1 MEPDTLF
8 PRLAWAPMWRIG
20 RGTDG
25 MDGGLGRNGEG
36 RAADGGRIDRVKL
49 ALWLLGIIAGA
60 ASLWVLQAASSIL
73 IPLVSAF
80 FVAVAVAPVARWVRD
95 RVPRR
100 LSWLGLAA
108 SMLLILAIL
117 AAFFGSM
124 ALVAQRVAED
134 FPHYADALGKLWA
147 KVNGWLQGAKADLTA
162 QAGQGAGQKIGQGTG
177 QGAGQGGEVPV
188 DPITDF
194 AKAALS
200 SAGQTVSILVMTV
213 FLSLLMQL
221 EAPVWREKIVMTL
234 GRERCR
240 MAVEAVTAIAQQFRR
255 YLVVSSVLGLITGAL
270 YIGWLSV
277 FGVDLVLLWGFLAFL
292 LNYVPVVGSVVAGA
306 LPVLLALATQDAG
319 TAMAVAGGLLVIEQV
334 MGNFVAPHMQG
345 KQLAIS
351 PLVVMIA
358 LLLWSW
364 LWGAAGALLAAP
376 MAVLIAITL
385 NHADALRP
393 FAIFMS
399 DKSDRERFDAHT
411 HPE

>member
-1 MEPDTLF
+1 MRSEAAEAAGVD
-8 PRLAWAPMWRIG
+8 G
-20 RGTDG
+20 GTDG
-25 MDGGLGRNGEG
+25 GRWNDGREPGQGRG
-36 RAADGGRIDRVKL
+36 RAPVDRVNL
-49 ALWLLGIIAGA
+49 ALWLLGILAAA
-60 ASLWVLQAASSIL
+60 ASLWVLQAAASIL

-80 FVAVAVAPVARWVRD
+80 FVAVAVAPVGRWVRG

-100 LSWLGLAA
+100 LSWLGLTA
-108 SMLLILAIL
+108 SMLLILVIL

-124 ALVAQRVAED
+124 ALVTQRVAED
-134 FPHYADALGKLWA
+134 FPQYAEALGKLWA
-147 KVNGWLQGAKADLTA
+147 KANHWIQGAKADLTA
-162 QAGQGAGQKIGQGTG
+162 AQGGQGAGQGAGQA
-177 QGAGQGGEVPV
+177 AGQGGEVPV
-188 DPITDF
+188 DPITGF
-194 AKAALS
+194 AKTALS
-200 SAGQTVSILVMTV
+200 SAGQTISTLVLTV

-240 MAVEAVTAIAQQFRR
+240 MAVEAVAAIAQQFRR

-270 YIGWLSV
+270 YIGWLSL

-306 LPVLLALATQDAG
+306 LPVLLVVATQDAG
-319 TAMAVAGGLLVIEQV
+319 TAMAIAAGLLVIEQV

-358 LLLWSW
+358 LLLWTW

>member
-1 MEPDTLF
+1 MRSEAAEAAGVD
-8 PRLAWAPMWRIG
+8 G
-20 RGTDG
+20 GTDG
-25 MDGGLGRNGEG
+25 GRWNDGRESGQGRG
-36 RAADGGRIDRVKL
+36 RASVDRVNL
-49 ALWLLGIIAGA
+49 ALWLLGVLAAA
-60 ASLWVLQAASSIL
+60 ASLWVLQAAASIL

-80 FVAVAVAPVARWVRD
+80 FVAIAVAPVGRWVRG

-100 LSWLGLAA
+100 LSWLGLTA
-108 SMLLILAIL
+108 SMLLILVIL

-134 FPHYADALGKLWA
+134 FPQYAEALGKLWA
-147 KVNGWLQGAKADLTA
+147 KANHWIQGAKADLTA
-162 QAGQGAGQKIGQGTG
+162 AQGGQGAGQGAGQP
-177 QGAGQGGEVPV
+177 AGQGGAVPV
-188 DPITDF
+188 DPITGF
-194 AKAALS
+194 AKTALS
-200 SAGQTVSILVMTV
+200 SAGQTISTLVLTV

-270 YIGWLSV
+270 YIGWLSL

-292 LNYVPVVGSVVAGA
+292 LNYVPVIGSVVAGA
-306 LPVLLALATQDAG
+306 LPVLLVLATQDAG
-319 TAMAVAGGLLVIEQV
+319 TAMAVAAGLLVIEQV

-358 LLLWSW
+358 LLLWSL

>member
-1 MEPDTLF
+1 MDS
-8 PRLAWAPMWRIG
+8 
-20 RGTDG
+20 GTDG
-25 MDGGLGRNGEG
+25 GRWDDGQGDDGQGDDGQRQGR
-36 RAADGGRIDRVKL
+36 GRIDRVNL
-49 ALWLLGIIAGA
+49 ALWLLGILAGVA
-60 ASLWVLQAASSIL
+60 VLWLLQAAASIL
-73 IPLVSAF
+73 IPVISAF
-80 FVAVAVAPVARWVRD
+80 FVAVAVAPVSRWVRE

-108 SMLLILAIL
+108 SMLLILGIL
-117 AAFFGSM
+117 AAFFGGM

-134 FPHYADALGKLWA
+134 FPQYAEALGKLWA
-147 KVNGWLQGAKADLTA
+147 KVNQWIQGAKADLGPA
-162 QAGQGAGQKIGQGTG
+162 AGQGSGQQ
-177 QGAGQGGEVPV
+177 ASGEVPV
-188 DPITDF
+188 DPITGF

-200 SAGQTVSILVMTV
+200 SAGQTASILVLTV
-213 FLSLLMQL
+213 FLALLMQL
-221 EAPVWREKIVMTL
+221 EAPIWREKIVMTL
-234 GRERCR
+234 GRERCQT
-240 MAVEAVTAIAQQFRR
+240 AVEAVAAIAQQFRR
-255 YLVVSSVLGLITGAL
+255 YLVVSSVLGLITAAL
-270 YIGWLSV
+270 YIGWLSL
-277 FGVDLVLLWGFLAFL
+277 FGVDLVLLWGLLAFL

-306 LPVLLALATQDAG
+306 LPVLLTVATKDAG
-319 TAMAVAGGLLVIEQV
+319 TATAVAAGLLVIEQV

-411 HPE
+411 RAE

>member
-1 MEPDTLF
+1 MDS
-8 PRLAWAPMWRIG
+8 
-20 RGTDG
+20 GTDSG
-25 MDGGLGRNGEG
+25 HWDDGPGDDGPGNDGPGPGR
-36 RAADGGRIDRVKL
+36 GRIDRVNL
-49 ALWLLGIIAGA
+49 ALWLLGILAGVA
-60 ASLWVLQAASSIL
+60 ALWLLQAAASIL
-73 IPLVSAF
+73 IPVISAF
-80 FVAVAVAPVARWVRD
+80 FVAVAVAPVSRWVRE

-108 SMLLILAIL
+108 SMLLILGIL
-117 AAFFGSM
+117 AAFFGGM

-134 FPHYADALGKLWA
+134 FPQYAEALGKLWA
-147 KVNGWLQGAKADLTA
+147 KVNQWIQGAKADLA
-162 QAGQGAGQKIGQGTG
+162 PAAGQGSGQQAGQGG
-177 QGAGQGGEVPV
+177 GGEVPV
-188 DPITDF
+188 DPITGF

-200 SAGQTVSILVMTV
+200 SAGQTASILVLTV
-213 FLSLLMQL
+213 FLALLMQL

-234 GRERCR
+234 GRERCQT
-240 MAVEAVTAIAQQFRR
+240 AVEAVAAIAQQFRR

-270 YIGWLSV
+270 YIGWLSL
-277 FGVDLVLLWGFLAFL
+277 FGVDLVLLWGLLAFL

-306 LPVLLALATQDAG
+306 LPVLLTVATKDAG
-319 TAMAVAGGLLVIEQV
+319 TATAVAAGLLVIEQV

-411 HPE
+411 RVE

>member
-1 MEPDTLF
+1 MRSEAAEAAGVD
-8 PRLAWAPMWRIG
+8 G
-20 RGTDG
+20 GTDG
-25 MDGGLGRNGEG
+25 GRWDDGREPGRNQG
-36 RAADGGRIDRVKL
+36 RARVDRVNL
-49 ALWLLGIIAGA
+49 AIWLLGILAAA
-60 ASLWVLQAASSIL
+60 ASLWVLQAAASIL

-80 FVAVAVAPVARWVRD
+80 FVAIAVSPVGRWVRG

-100 LSWLGLAA
+100 LSWLGLTA
-108 SMLLILAIL
+108 SMLLILVIL

-134 FPHYADALGKLWA
+134 FPQYAEALGKLWA
-147 KVNGWLQGAKADLTA
+147 KANHWIQGAKADLTA
-162 QAGQGAGQKIGQGTG
+162 AQAGQGAGQP
-177 QGAGQGGEVPV
+177 AGQGGEVPV
-188 DPITDF
+188 DPITGF
-194 AKAALS
+194 AKTALS
-200 SAGQTVSILVMTV
+200 SAGQTISTLVLTV

-240 MAVEAVTAIAQQFRR
+240 MAVEAVAAIAQQFRR

-270 YIGWLSV
+270 YIGWLSL

-306 LPVLLALATQDAG
+306 LPVLLVVATQDAG
-319 TAMAVAGGLLVIEQV
+319 TAMAVAAGLLVIEQV

>member
-1 MEPDTLF
+1 MGDGKASE
-8 PRLAWAPMWRIG
+8 RG
-20 RGTDG
+20 RV
-25 MDGGLGRNGEG
+25 
-36 RAADGGRIDRVKL
+36 DRVRL
-49 ALWLLGIIAGA
+49 ALWLLGILAGA
-60 ASLWVLQAASSIL
+60 ASLWVLQAAASIL

-80 FVAVAVAPVARWVRD
+80 FVAVAVAPVGRWVRD

-108 SMLLILAIL
+108 SMLLILTIIAL
-117 AAFFGSM
+117 FFGSI

-134 FPHYADALGKLWA
+134 FPQYADALGKLWA
-147 KVNGWLQGAKADLTA
+147 KANHWIQGAKADLTA
-162 QAGQGAGQKIGQGTG
+162 QAGQGSADQGSGQGN
-177 QGAGQGGEVPV
+177 AAPV
-188 DPITDF
+188 DPITGF

-200 SAGQTVSILVMTV
+200 SAGQTVSVLVMTV
-213 FLSLLMQL
+213 FLSLLMQM
-221 EAPVWREKIVMTL
+221 EAPVWREKIIITL

-270 YIGWLSV
+270 YVGWLSL

-306 LPVLLALATQDAG
+306 LPVLLTLATQDAG
-319 TAMAVAGGLLVIEQV
+319 TAMAVAAGLLVIEQV

-351 PLVVMIA
+351 PLVVMVA

-385 NHADALRP
+385 NHAEALRP

-399 DKSDRERFDAHT
+399 DQSDRERFDAHT
-411 HPE
+411 RPE

>member
-1 MEPDTLF
+1 MTQERHAEAESVDSGTNG
-8 PRLAWAPMWRIG
+8 G
-20 RGTDG
+20 RWDDG
-25 MDGGLGRNGEG
+25 QGVGR
-36 RAADGGRIDRVKL
+36 GRIDRVNL
-49 ALWLLGIIAGA
+49 ALWLLGILAGVA
-60 ASLWVLQAASSIL
+60 VLWLLQAAASIL
-73 IPLVSAF
+73 IPVISAF
-80 FVAVAVAPVARWVRD
+80 FVAVAVAPVSRWVRE

-108 SMLLILAIL
+108 SMLLILGIL
-117 AAFFGSM
+117 AAFFGGM

-134 FPHYADALGKLWA
+134 FPQYADALGKLWA
-147 KVNGWLQGAKADLTA
+147 KVDRWIQGAKADLA
-162 QAGQGAGQKIGQGTG
+162 PAAGQGAGQSAGQG
-177 QGAGQGGEVPV
+177 GGEVPV
-188 DPITDF
+188 DPITGF

-200 SAGQTVSILVMTV
+200 SAGQTASILVLTV
-213 FLSLLMQL
+213 FLALLMQL

-240 MAVEAVTAIAQQFRR
+240 TAVEAVAAIAQQFRR

-270 YIGWLSV
+270 YIGWLSL
-277 FGVDLVLLWGFLAFL
+277 FGVELVLLWGLLAFL

-306 LPVLLALATQDAG
+306 LPVLLTVATKDAG
-319 TAMAVAGGLLVIEQV
+319 TATAVAAGLLVIEQV

-411 HPE
+411 RAE

>member
-1 MEPDTLF
+1 MRSEAAEAAGVD
-8 PRLAWAPMWRIG
+8 G
-20 RGTDG
+20 GTDG
-25 MDGGLGRNGEG
+25 GRWDDGREPGGGR
-36 RAADGGRIDRVKL
+36 GGARIDRVNL
-49 ALWLLGIIAGA
+49 ALWLLGVLAAA
-60 ASLWVLQAASSIL
+60 ASLWVLQAAASIL

-80 FVAVAVAPVARWVRD
+80 FVAITVAPVGRWVRG

-100 LSWLGLAA
+100 LSWLGLTA
-108 SMLLILAIL
+108 SMLLILIIL

-134 FPHYADALGKLWA
+134 FPQYAEALGKLWA
-147 KVNGWLQGAKADLTA
+147 KANHWFQGAKADLTA
-162 QAGQGAGQKIGQGTG
+162 AQGGQGAGQGAGQP
-177 QGAGQGGEVPV
+177 AGQGGEVPV
-188 DPITDF
+188 DPITGF
-194 AKAALS
+194 AKTALA
-200 SAGQTVSILVMTV
+200 SAGQTVSTLVLTV

-221 EAPVWREKIVMTL
+221 EAPVWREKIVITL

-240 MAVEAVTAIAQQFRR
+240 MAVEAVAAIAQQFRR
-255 YLVVSSVLGLITGAL
+255 YLVVSSMLGLITGAL
-270 YIGWLSV
+270 YIGWLSL

-306 LPVLLALATQDAG
+306 LPVLLVVATQDAG
-319 TAMAVAGGLLVIEQV
+319 TAMAVAAGLLVIEQV

>member
-1 MEPDTLF
+1 
-8 PRLAWAPMWRIG
+8 
-20 RGTDG
+20 
-25 MDGGLGRNGEG
+25 MDGGPDGRQWEDGQGNDGQGTG
-36 RAADGGRIDRVKL
+36 RGRIDRVNL
-49 ALWLLGIIAGA
+49 ALWLLGILAGVA
-60 ASLWVLQAASSIL
+60 VLWVLQAAASIL
-73 IPLVSAF
+73 IPVISAF
-80 FVAVAVAPVARWVRD
+80 FVAVAVAPVSRWVRE

-108 SMLLILAIL
+108 SMLLILGIL
-117 AAFFGSM
+117 AAFFGGM

-134 FPHYADALGKLWA
+134 FPQYAEALGKLWA
-147 KVNGWLQGAKADLTA
+147 KVDGWIQGAKADLA
-162 QAGQGAGQKIGQGTG
+162 PAAGQGGDQQGGQ
-177 QGAGQGGEVPV
+177 GEVPV
-188 DPITDF
+188 DPITGF

-200 SAGQTVSILVMTV
+200 SAGQTASILVLTV
-213 FLSLLMQL
+213 FLALLMQL

-234 GRERCR
+234 GRDRCR
-240 MAVEAVTAIAQQFRR
+240 AAVEAVAAIAQQFRR

-270 YIGWLSV
+270 YIGWLSL
-277 FGVDLVLLWGFLAFL
+277 FGVDLVLLWGLLAFL

-306 LPVLLALATQDAG
+306 LPVLLAVATKDAG
-319 TAMAVAGGLLVIEQV
+319 TATAVAAGLLVIEQV

-411 HPE
+411 RAE

>member
-1 MEPDTLF
+1 MRSKAAEAAGVD
-8 PRLAWAPMWRIG
+8 G
-20 RGTDG
+20 GTDG
-25 MDGGLGRNGEG
+25 ARWGDGREPGQGRG
-36 RAADGGRIDRVKL
+36 RAPVDRVNL
-49 ALWLLGIIAGA
+49 ALGLLGILASA
-60 ASLWVLQAASSIL
+60 ASLWVLQAAASIL

-80 FVAVAVAPVARWVRD
+80 FVAIAVAPVGRWVRG

-100 LSWLGLAA
+100 LSWLGLTA
-108 SMLLILAIL
+108 SMLLILVIL

-134 FPHYADALGKLWA
+134 FPQYADALGKLWA
-147 KVNGWLQGAKADLTA
+147 KANHWIQGAKADLTA
-162 QAGQGAGQKIGQGTG
+162 AQGGQGA
-177 QGAGQGGEVPV
+177 AQGGEMPV
-188 DPITDF
+188 DPITGF
-194 AKAALS
+194 AKTVLS
-200 SAGQTVSILVMTV
+200 SAGQTISTLVLTV

-270 YIGWLSV
+270 YIGWLSL

-306 LPVLLALATQDAG
+306 LPVLLVVATQDAG
-319 TAMAVAGGLLVIEQV
+319 TAMAVAAGLLVIEQV

>member
-1 MEPDTLF
+1 MRSEAAEAAGVD
-8 PRLAWAPMWRIG
+8 G
-20 RGTDG
+20 GTDG
-25 MDGGLGRNGEG
+25 GRW
-36 RAADGGRIDRVKL
+36 DGGREPGPGQDRPPVDRVNL
-49 ALWLLGIIAGA
+49 ALWLLGVLAAA
-60 ASLWVLQAASSIL
+60 ASLWVLQAAASIL
-73 IPLVSAF
+73 IPLTSAF
-80 FVAVAVAPVARWVRD
+80 FVAIAVAPVGRWVRGQ
-95 RVPRR
+95 VPRR
-100 LSWLGLAA
+100 LSWLGLTA
-108 SMLLILAIL
+108 SMLLILVIL

-134 FPHYADALGKLWA
+134 FPQYAEALGKLWA
-147 KVNGWLQGAKADLTA
+147 KANHWIRGAKADLTA
-162 QAGQGAGQKIGQGTG
+162 AQGGQGAGQGAGQA
-177 QGAGQGGEVPV
+177 AGQGGTVPV
-188 DPITDF
+188 DPITGF
-194 AKAALS
+194 AKTALS
-200 SAGQTVSILVMTV
+200 SAGQTISILVLTV

-270 YIGWLSV
+270 YVGWLSL

-306 LPVLLALATQDAG
+306 LPVLLVLATQDAG
-319 TAMAVAGGLLVIEQV
+319 TAMAVAAGLLVIEQV

>member
-1 MEPDTLF
+1 M
-8 PRLAWAPMWRIG
+8 
-20 RGTDG
+20 
-25 MDGGLGRNGEG
+25 
-36 RAADGGRIDRVKL
+36 
-49 ALWLLGIIAGA
+49 
-60 ASLWVLQAASSIL
+60 
-73 IPLVSAF
+73 
-80 FVAVAVAPVARWVRD
+80 
-95 RVPRR
+95 
-100 LSWLGLAA
+100 
-108 SMLLILAIL
+108 
-117 AAFFGSM
+117 
-124 ALVAQRVAED
+124 
-134 FPHYADALGKLWA
+134 
-147 KVNGWLQGAKADLTA
+147 
-162 QAGQGAGQKIGQGTG
+162 
-177 QGAGQGGEVPV
+177 PV
-188 DPITDF
+188 DPITGF
-194 AKAALS
+194 AKTALS
-200 SAGQTVSILVMTV
+200 SAGQTISTLVLTV

-221 EAPVWREKIVMTL
+221 EAPVWREKIVITL

-240 MAVEAVTAIAQQFRR
+240 IAVEAVAAIAQQFRR

-270 YIGWLSV
+270 YIGWLSL

-306 LPVLLALATQDAG
+306 LPVLLVVATQDAG
-319 TAMAVAGGLLVIEQV
+319 TAMAVAAGLLMIEQV

>member
-1 MEPDTLF
+1 
-8 PRLAWAPMWRIG
+8 
-20 RGTDG
+20 
-25 MDGGLGRNGEG
+25 MDGRVGDEG
-36 RAADGGRIDRVKL
+36 RQGERIDRVRL
-49 ALWLLGIIAGA
+49 ALWLLGILAGA
-60 ASLWVLQAASSIL
+60 ASLWVLQATASIL

-80 FVAVAVAPVARWVRD
+80 FVAVAVAPVSRWVRD

-108 SMLLILAIL
+108 SMLLILTIL

-134 FPHYADALGKLWA
+134 FPQYADALGKLWA
-147 KVNGWLQGAKADLTA
+147 KVNGWLQGAKADLAA
-162 QAGQGAGQKIGQGTG
+162 QSG
-177 QGAGQGGEVPV
+177 QGAGQGGDQGSEVPV
-188 DPITDF
+188 DPITGF

-200 SAGQTVSILVMTV
+200 SAGQTVSILVLTV

-240 MAVEAVTAIAQQFRR
+240 MAVEAVMAIAQQFRR

-270 YIGWLSV
+270 YIGWLSL

-292 LNYVPVVGSVVAGA
+292 LNYVPVVGSVVAGV
-306 LPVLLALATQDAG
+306 LPVLLTLATQDAG

-351 PLVVMIA
+351 PLVVMVA
-358 LLLWSW
+358 LLL
-364 LWGAAGALLAAP
+364 
-376 MAVLIAITL
+376 
-385 NHADALRP
+385 
-393 FAIFMS
+393 
-399 DKSDRERFDAHT
+399 
-411 HPE
+411 

>member
-1 MEPDTLF
+1 MRNAEAESVDS
-8 PRLAWAPMWRIG
+8 
-20 RGTDG
+20 GTD
-25 MDGGLGRNGEG
+25 EG
-36 RAADGGRIDRVKL
+36 RWNDGERQGRGRIDRVNL
-49 ALWLLGIIAGA
+49 ALWLLGILAGVA
-60 ASLWVLQAASSIL
+60 VLWVLQAAASIL
-73 IPLVSAF
+73 IPVVSAF
-80 FVAVAVAPVARWVRD
+80 FVAVAVAPVSRWVRE

-108 SMLLILAIL
+108 SMLLILGIL

-134 FPHYADALGKLWA
+134 FPQCAEALGKLWA
-147 KVNGWLQGAKADLTA
+147 KVDQWIQGTKADLGPA
-162 QAGQGAGQKIGQGTG
+162 VGQGNGEP
-177 QGAGQGGEVPV
+177 AGQGGGEAAV
-188 DPITDF
+188 DPITGF

-200 SAGQTVSILVMTV
+200 SAGQTTSILVLTV
-213 FLSLLMQL
+213 FLALLMQL

-234 GRERCR
+234 GRERCQT
-240 MAVEAVTAIAQQFRR
+240 AVVAVAAIAQQFRR

-270 YIGWLSV
+270 YIGWLTL
-277 FGVDLVLLWGFLAFL
+277 FGLDLVFLWGLLAFL

-306 LPVLLALATQDAG
+306 LPVLLAVATKDAG
-319 TAMAVAGGLLVIEQV
+319 TATAVAAGLLVIEQV

-411 HPE
+411 RAD

>member
-1 MEPDTLF
+1 MRSEAAEAAGVD
-8 PRLAWAPMWRIG
+8 G
-20 RGTDG
+20 GTDG
-25 MDGGLGRNGEG
+25 GRWDDGRGSEPRRG
-36 RAADGGRIDRVKL
+36 RARVDRVNL
-49 ALWLLGIIAGA
+49 ALWLLGVLA
-60 ASLWVLQAASSIL
+60 AVAALWVLQAAASIL
-73 IPLVSAF
+73 IPLASAF
-80 FVAVAVAPVARWVRD
+80 FVAVAVAPVGRWVRE

-100 LSWLGLAA
+100 LSWLGLTAT
-108 SMLLILAIL
+108 MLLILVIL

-134 FPHYADALGKLWA
+134 FPQYAEAMGKLWA
-147 KVNGWLQGAKADLTA
+147 KANHWLQGAKDLTA
-162 QAGQGAGQKIGQGTG
+162 QGGQEAG

-188 DPITDF
+188 DPITGF
-194 AKAALS
+194 AKTALS
-200 SAGQTVSILVMTV
+200 SAGQTISTLVLTV

-221 EAPVWREKIVMTL
+221 EAPVWREKIVITL

-270 YIGWLSV
+270 YMGWLSL

-292 LNYVPVVGSVVAGA
+292 LNYVPVVGSVVAGV
-306 LPVLLALATQDAG
+306 LPVLLVLATQDAG
-319 TAMAVAGGLLVIEQV
+319 TAMAVAAGLLVIEQV

>member
-1 MEPDTLF
+1 
-8 PRLAWAPMWRIG
+8 MWQAEAESV
-20 RGTDG
+20 
-25 MDGGLGRNGEG
+25 DGGPDGRQWEG
-36 RAADGGRIDRVKL
+36 GQWDDGQGKGRGRIDRVNL
-49 ALWLLGIIAGA
+49 ALWLLGILAGVA
-60 ASLWVLQAASSIL
+60 VLWVLQAAASIL
-73 IPLVSAF
+73 IPVISAF
-80 FVAVAVAPVARWVRD
+80 FVAVAVAPVSRWVRE

-108 SMLLILAIL
+108 SMLLILGIL

-134 FPHYADALGKLWA
+134 FPQYAEALGKLWA
-147 KVNGWLQGAKADLTA
+147 KVDGWIQGAKADLA
-162 QAGQGAGQKIGQGTG
+162 PAAGQGGDQQG
-177 QGAGQGGEVPV
+177 GQGGEVPV
-188 DPITDF
+188 DPITGF
-194 AKAALS
+194 AKAALA
-200 SAGQTVSILVMTV
+200 SAGQTASILVLTV
-213 FLSLLMQL
+213 FLALLMQL

-234 GRERCR
+234 GRDRCR
-240 MAVEAVTAIAQQFRR
+240 AAVEAVAAIAQQFRR

-270 YIGWLSV
+270 YIGWLSL
-277 FGVDLVLLWGFLAFL
+277 FGVDLVLLWGLLAFL

-306 LPVLLALATQDAG
+306 LPVLLAVATKDAG
-319 TAMAVAGGLLVIEQV
+319 TATAVAAGLLVIEQV

-411 HPE
+411 HAE

>member
-1 MEPDTLF
+1 MTQERHAEAESVDSGTNG
-8 PRLAWAPMWRIG
+8 G
-20 RGTDG
+20 RWDDG
-25 MDGGLGRNGEG
+25 QGVGR
-36 RAADGGRIDRVKL
+36 GRIDRVNL
-49 ALWLLGIIAGA
+49 ALWLLGILAGVA
-60 ASLWVLQAASSIL
+60 VLWLLQAAASIL
-73 IPLVSAF
+73 IPVISAF
-80 FVAVAVAPVARWVRD
+80 FVAVAVAPVSRWVRE

-108 SMLLILAIL
+108 SMLLILGIL
-117 AAFFGSM
+117 AAFFGGM

-134 FPHYADALGKLWA
+134 FPQYADALGKLWA
-147 KVNGWLQGAKADLTA
+147 KVDRWIQGAKADLA
-162 QAGQGAGQKIGQGTG
+162 PAAGQGAGQSAGQG
-177 QGAGQGGEVPV
+177 GGEVPV
-188 DPITDF
+188 DPITGF

-200 SAGQTVSILVMTV
+200 SAGQTASILVLTV
-213 FLSLLMQL
+213 FLALLMQL

-234 GRERCR
+234 GRERCQT
-240 MAVEAVTAIAQQFRR
+240 AVEAVAAIAQQFRR

-270 YIGWLSV
+270 YIGWLSL
-277 FGVDLVLLWGFLAFL
+277 FGVELVLLWGLLAFL

-306 LPVLLALATQDAG
+306 LPVLLTVATKDAG
-319 TAMAVAGGLLVIEQV
+319 TATAVAAGLLVIEQV

-411 HPE
+411 RVE

>member
-1 MEPDTLF
+1 MRQAE
-8 PRLAWAPMWRIG
+8 AESV
-20 RGTDG
+20 
-25 MDGGLGRNGEG
+25 DGGPDGRQWKDGQGNDGQRNDGPGMG
-36 RAADGGRIDRVKL
+36 RGRIDRVNL
-49 ALWLLGIIAGA
+49 ALWLLGILAGVA
-60 ASLWVLQAASSIL
+60 VLWVLQAAASIL
-73 IPLVSAF
+73 IPVISAF
-80 FVAVAVAPVARWVRD
+80 FVAVAVAPVNRWVRE

-108 SMLLILAIL
+108 SMLLILGIL

-134 FPHYADALGKLWA
+134 FPQYAEALGKLWA
-147 KVNGWLQGAKADLTA
+147 KIDGWIQGAKADLA
-162 QAGQGAGQKIGQGTG
+162 PAAGQGGDQQG
-177 QGAGQGGEVPV
+177 GQGGEVPV
-188 DPITDF
+188 DPITGF
-194 AKAALS
+194 AKAALA
-200 SAGQTVSILVMTV
+200 SAGQTASILVLTV
-213 FLSLLMQL
+213 FLALLMQL

-234 GRERCR
+234 GRDRCR
-240 MAVEAVTAIAQQFRR
+240 AAVEAVAAIAQQFRR

-270 YIGWLSV
+270 YIGWLSL
-277 FGVDLVLLWGFLAFL
+277 FGVDLVLLWGLLAFL

-306 LPVLLALATQDAG
+306 LPVLLTVATKDAG
-319 TAMAVAGGLLVIEQV
+319 TATAVAAGLLVIEQV

-411 HPE
+411 HAE

>member
-1 MEPDTLF
+1 MDS
-8 PRLAWAPMWRIG
+8 
-20 RGTDG
+20 GTDG
-25 MDGGLGRNGEG
+25 GRWDDGKGDDGERQGR
-36 RAADGGRIDRVKL
+36 GRIDRVNL
-49 ALWLLGIIAGA
+49 ALWLLGILAGVA
-60 ASLWVLQAASSIL
+60 VLWLLQAAASIL
-73 IPLVSAF
+73 IPVISAF
-80 FVAVAVAPVARWVRD
+80 FVAVAVAPVSRWVRE

-108 SMLLILAIL
+108 SMLLILGIL
-117 AAFFGSM
+117 AAFFGGM

-134 FPHYADALGKLWA
+134 FPQYAEALGKLWA
-147 KVNGWLQGAKADLTA
+147 KVNQWIQGAKADLA
-162 QAGQGAGQKIGQGTG
+162 PAAGQGGEQQGGQG
-177 QGAGQGGEVPV
+177 GGEVPV
-188 DPITDF
+188 DPITGF

-200 SAGQTVSILVMTV
+200 SAGQTASILVLTV

-234 GRERCR
+234 GRERCQA
-240 MAVEAVTAIAQQFRR
+240 AVEAVAAIAQQFRR

-270 YIGWLSV
+270 YIGWLSL
-277 FGVDLVLLWGFLAFL
+277 FGVELVLLWGLLAFL

-306 LPVLLALATQDAG
+306 LPVLLTVATKDAG
-319 TAMAVAGGLLVIEQV
+319 TATAVAAGLLVIEQV

-385 NHADALRP
+385 NHANALRP

-411 HPE
+411 RAE

>member
-1 MEPDTLF
+1 MESG
-8 PRLAWAPMWRIG
+8 A
-20 RGTDG
+20 
-25 MDGGLGRNGEG
+25 GE
-36 RAADGGRIDRVKL
+36 RGRIDRVRL
-49 ALWLLGIIAGA
+49 ALWLLGILAGA
-60 ASLWVLQAASSIL
+60 ASLWVLQAAASIL

-80 FVAVAVAPVARWVRD
+80 FVAIAVAPVGRWVRD

-100 LSWLGLAA
+100 LSWLGLAT
-108 SMLLILAIL
+108 SMLLILAII
-117 AAFFGSM
+117 AAFFGSL

-134 FPHYADALGKLWA
+134 FPQYADALGKLWA
-147 KVNGWLQGAKADLTA
+147 KANHWIQGAKADLTA
-162 QAGQGAGQKIGQGTG
+162 QAGHGAGQEG
-177 QGAGQGGEVPV
+177 QGAAAPV
-188 DPITDF
+188 DPITGF

-200 SAGQTVSILVMTV
+200 SAGQTVSVLVMTV

-221 EAPVWREKIVMTL
+221 EAPVWREKIILTL

-270 YIGWLSV
+270 YVGWLSL

-306 LPVLLALATQDAG
+306 LPVLLTLATQDAG
-319 TAMAVAGGLLVIEQV
+319 TAMAVAAGLLVIEQV
-334 MGNFVAPHMQG
+334 MGNFVAPHLQG

-385 NHADALRP
+385 NHTDALRP

-411 HPE
+411 RPE

>member
-1 MEPDTLF
+1 MRSEVAEAAGVD
-8 PRLAWAPMWRIG
+8 G
-20 RGTDG
+20 GTDG
-25 MDGGLGRNGEG
+25 GRWNDGREPGQERG
-36 RAADGGRIDRVKL
+36 RAPVDRVNL
-49 ALWLLGIIAGA
+49 ALWLLGILAA
-60 ASLWVLQAASSIL
+60 VASLWVLQAAASIL

-80 FVAVAVAPVARWVRD
+80 FVAVAVAPVGRWVRG

-100 LSWLGLAA
+100 LSWLGLTA
-108 SMLLILAIL
+108 SMLLILVIL

-134 FPHYADALGKLWA
+134 FPQYAEALGKLWA
-147 KVNGWLQGAKADLTA
+147 KANHWIQGAKADLTA
-162 QAGQGAGQKIGQGTG
+162 AQGGQGAGQGAGQA
-177 QGAGQGGEVPV
+177 AGQGGEVPV
-188 DPITDF
+188 DPITGF
-194 AKAALS
+194 AKTALS
-200 SAGQTVSILVMTV
+200 SAGQTISTLVLTV

-240 MAVEAVTAIAQQFRR
+240 MAVEAVAAIAQQFRR

-270 YIGWLSV
+270 YIGWLSL

-306 LPVLLALATQDAG
+306 LPVLLVVATQDAG
-319 TAMAVAGGLLVIEQV
+319 TAMAIAAGLLVIEQV

-358 LLLWSW
+358 LLLWTW

>member
-1 MEPDTLF
+1 MRSEAAEAAGVD
-8 PRLAWAPMWRIG
+8 G
-20 RGTDG
+20 GTDG
-25 MDGGLGRNGEG
+25 GRWDDGREPGRG
-36 RAADGGRIDRVKL
+36 RGGARVDRVNL
-49 ALWLLGIIAGA
+49 ALWLLGVLAAA
-60 ASLWVLQAASSIL
+60 ASLWVLQAAASIL

-80 FVAVAVAPVARWVRD
+80 FVAIAVAPVGRWVRG

-100 LSWLGLAA
+100 LSWLGLTA
-108 SMLLILAIL
+108 SMLLILVIL

-134 FPHYADALGKLWA
+134 FPQYAEALGKLWA
-147 KVNGWLQGAKADLTA
+147 KANHWIQGAKADLTA
-162 QAGQGAGQKIGQGTG
+162 AQGGQGAGPGAG
-177 QGAGQGGEVPV
+177 QGAGQGGAVPV
-188 DPITDF
+188 DPITGF
-194 AKAALS
+194 AKTALS
-200 SAGQTVSILVMTV
+200 SAGQTVSTLVLTV

-270 YIGWLSV
+270 YIGWLSL

-306 LPVLLALATQDAG
+306 LPVLLVVATQDAG
-319 TAMAVAGGLLVIEQV
+319 TAMAVAAGLLVIEQV

>member
-1 MEPDTLF
+1 MRQAE
-8 PRLAWAPMWRIG
+8 AESV
-20 RGTDG
+20 
-25 MDGGLGRNGEG
+25 DGGPDGRQWKDGQRNDGPGMG
-36 RAADGGRIDRVKL
+36 RGRIDRVNL
-49 ALWLLGIIAGA
+49 ALWLLGILAGVA
-60 ASLWVLQAASSIL
+60 VLWVLQAAASIL
-73 IPLVSAF
+73 IPVISAF
-80 FVAVAVAPVARWVRD
+80 FVAVAVAPVNRWVRE

-108 SMLLILAIL
+108 SMLLILGIL

-134 FPHYADALGKLWA
+134 FPQYAEALGKLWA
-147 KVNGWLQGAKADLTA
+147 KIDGWIQGAKADLA
-162 QAGQGAGQKIGQGTG
+162 PVAGQGGDQQG
-177 QGAGQGGEVPV
+177 GQGGEVPV
-188 DPITDF
+188 DPITGF
-194 AKAALS
+194 AKAALA
-200 SAGQTVSILVMTV
+200 SAGQTASILVLTV
-213 FLSLLMQL
+213 FLALLMQL

-234 GRERCR
+234 GRDRCR
-240 MAVEAVTAIAQQFRR
+240 AAVEAVAAISQQFRR

-270 YIGWLSV
+270 YIGWLSL
-277 FGVDLVLLWGFLAFL
+277 FGVDLVLLWGLLAFL

-306 LPVLLALATQDAG
+306 LPVLLTVATKDAG
-319 TAMAVAGGLLVIEQV
+319 TATAVAAGLLVIEQV

-411 HPE
+411 HAE

>member
-1 MEPDTLF
+1 MRHAEAESVDS
-8 PRLAWAPMWRIG
+8 
-20 RGTDG
+20 GTDG
-25 MDGGLGRNGEG
+25 GRWDDGKGDDGERQGR
-36 RAADGGRIDRVKL
+36 GRIDRVNL
-49 ALWLLGIIAGA
+49 ALWLLGILAGVA
-60 ASLWVLQAASSIL
+60 VLWLLQAAASIL
-73 IPLVSAF
+73 IPVISAF
-80 FVAVAVAPVARWVRD
+80 FVAVAVAPVSRWVRE

-108 SMLLILAIL
+108 SMLLILGIL
-117 AAFFGSM
+117 AAFFGGM

-134 FPHYADALGKLWA
+134 FPQYAEALGKLWA
-147 KVNGWLQGAKADLTA
+147 KVNQWIQGAKADLA
-162 QAGQGAGQKIGQGTG
+162 PAAGQGGEQQGGQG
-177 QGAGQGGEVPV
+177 GGEVPV
-188 DPITDF
+188 DPITGF

-200 SAGQTVSILVMTV
+200 SAGQTASILVLTV

-234 GRERCR
+234 GRERCQA
-240 MAVEAVTAIAQQFRR
+240 AVEAVAAIAQQFRR

-270 YIGWLSV
+270 YIGWLSL
-277 FGVDLVLLWGFLAFL
+277 FGVELVLLWGLLAFL

-306 LPVLLALATQDAG
+306 LPVLLTVATKDAG
-319 TAMAVAGGLLVIEQV
+319 TATAVAAGLLVIEQV

-385 NHADALRP
+385 NHANALRP

-411 HPE
+411 RAE

>member
-1 MEPDTLF
+1 MRSEAAEAAGVD
-8 PRLAWAPMWRIG
+8 G
-20 RGTDG
+20 GTDG
-25 MDGGLGRNGEG
+25 GRWNDGREPGQGRG
-36 RAADGGRIDRVKL
+36 RAPVDRVNL
-49 ALWLLGIIAGA
+49 ALWLLGILAAA
-60 ASLWVLQAASSIL
+60 ASLWVLQAAASIL

-80 FVAVAVAPVARWVRD
+80 FVAVAVAPVGRWVRG

-100 LSWLGLAA
+100 LSWLGLTA
-108 SMLLILAIL
+108 SMLLILVIL

-134 FPHYADALGKLWA
+134 FPQYAEALGKLWA
-147 KVNGWLQGAKADLTA
+147 KANHWIQGAKADLTA
-162 QAGQGAGQKIGQGTG
+162 AQGGQGAGQGAGQA
-177 QGAGQGGEVPV
+177 AGQGGEVPV
-188 DPITDF
+188 DPITGF
-194 AKAALS
+194 AKTALS
-200 SAGQTVSILVMTV
+200 SAGQTISTLVLTV

-240 MAVEAVTAIAQQFRR
+240 MAVEAVAAIAQQFRR

-270 YIGWLSV
+270 YIGWLSL

-306 LPVLLALATQDAG
+306 LPVLLVVATQDAG
-319 TAMAVAGGLLVIEQV
+319 TAMAIAAGLLVIEQV

-358 LLLWSW
+358 LLLWTW

>member
-1 MEPDTLF
+1 MRHAEAESVDS
-8 PRLAWAPMWRIG
+8 
-20 RGTDG
+20 GTDG
-25 MDGGLGRNGEG
+25 GRWDDGQGDDGERQGRG
-36 RAADGGRIDRVKL
+36 RVDRINL
-49 ALWLLGIIAGA
+49 ALWLLGILAGVA
-60 ASLWVLQAASSIL
+60 VLWVLQAAASIL
-73 IPLVSAF
+73 IPVISAF
-80 FVAVAVAPVARWVRD
+80 FVAVAVAPVSRWVRE

-108 SMLLILAIL
+108 SMLLILGIL
-117 AAFFGSM
+117 AAFFGGM

-134 FPHYADALGKLWA
+134 FPQYAEALGKLWA
-147 KVNGWLQGAKADLTA
+147 KVNQWIQGAKADLA
-162 QAGQGAGQKIGQGTG
+162 PAAGQGGEQQAGQG
-177 QGAGQGGEVPV
+177 GGEVPV
-188 DPITDF
+188 DPITGF

-200 SAGQTVSILVMTV
+200 SAGQTASILVLTV
-213 FLSLLMQL
+213 FLALLMQL

-234 GRERCR
+234 GRERCQT
-240 MAVEAVTAIAQQFRR
+240 AVEAVAAIAQQFRR
-255 YLVVSSVLGLITGAL
+255 YLVVSSVLGLITAAL
-270 YIGWLSV
+270 YIGWLSL
-277 FGVDLVLLWGFLAFL
+277 FGVDLVLLWGLLAFL

-306 LPVLLALATQDAG
+306 LPVLLTVATKDAG
-319 TAMAVAGGLLVIEQV
+319 TATAVAAGLLVIEQV

-411 HPE
+411 RAE

>member
-1 MEPDTLF
+1 VDS
-8 PRLAWAPMWRIG
+8 
-20 RGTDG
+20 GTDG
-25 MDGGLGRNGEG
+25 GRWDDGQGDDGQRQGR
-36 RAADGGRIDRVKL
+36 GRIDRVNL
-49 ALWLLGIIAGA
+49 ALWLLGILAGVA
-60 ASLWVLQAASSIL
+60 VLWLLQAAASIL
-73 IPLVSAF
+73 IPVISAF
-80 FVAVAVAPVARWVRD
+80 FVAVAVAPVSRWMRE

-108 SMLLILAIL
+108 SMLLILGIL
-117 AAFFGSM
+117 AAFFGGM

-134 FPHYADALGKLWA
+134 FPQYAEALGKLWA
-147 KVNGWLQGAKADLTA
+147 KVNQWIQGAKADLGPA
-162 QAGQGAGQKIGQGTG
+162 AGQGSGQQVGQG
-177 QGAGQGGEVPV
+177 GGEVPA
-188 DPITDF
+188 DPITGF

-200 SAGQTVSILVMTV
+200 SAGQTASILVLTV
-213 FLSLLMQL
+213 FLALLMQL
-221 EAPVWREKIVMTL
+221 EAPIWREKIVMTL
-234 GRERCR
+234 GRERCQT
-240 MAVEAVTAIAQQFRR
+240 AVEAVAAIAQQFRR
-255 YLVVSSVLGLITGAL
+255 YLVVSSVLGLITAAL
-270 YIGWLSV
+270 YIGWLSL
-277 FGVDLVLLWGFLAFL
+277 FGVDLVLLWGLLAFL

-306 LPVLLALATQDAG
+306 LPVLLTVATKDAG
-319 TAMAVAGGLLVIEQV
+319 TATAVAAGLLVIEQV

-411 HPE
+411 RAE

>member
-1 MEPDTLF
+1 MTQERHAEAESVDSGTNG
-8 PRLAWAPMWRIG
+8 G
-20 RGTDG
+20 RWDDG
-25 MDGGLGRNGEG
+25 QGVGR
-36 RAADGGRIDRVKL
+36 GRIDRVNL
-49 ALWLLGIIAGA
+49 ALWLLGILAGVA
-60 ASLWVLQAASSIL
+60 VLWLLQAAASIL
-73 IPLVSAF
+73 IPVISAF
-80 FVAVAVAPVARWVRD
+80 FVAVAVAPVSRWVRE
-95 RVPRR
+95 RVSRR

-108 SMLLILAIL
+108 SMLLILGIL
-117 AAFFGSM
+117 AAFFGGM

-134 FPHYADALGKLWA
+134 FPQYADALGKLWA
-147 KVNGWLQGAKADLTA
+147 KVDRWIQGAKADLA
-162 QAGQGAGQKIGQGTG
+162 PAAGQGAGQSAGQG
-177 QGAGQGGEVPV
+177 GGEVPV
-188 DPITDF
+188 DPITGF

-200 SAGQTVSILVMTV
+200 SAGQTASILVLTV
-213 FLSLLMQL
+213 FLALLMQL

-234 GRERCR
+234 GRERCQT
-240 MAVEAVTAIAQQFRR
+240 AVEAVAAIAQQFRR

-270 YIGWLSV
+270 YIGWLSL
-277 FGVDLVLLWGFLAFL
+277 FGVELVLLWGLLAFL

-306 LPVLLALATQDAG
+306 LPVLLTVATKDAG
-319 TAMAVAGGLLVIEQV
+319 TATAVAAGLLVIEQV

-411 HPE
+411 RVE